1 MKGWVKWL
9 LGFGLIYV
17 LAQMCGVSGD
27 KNTSSSRLKGVE
39 KSVRVN
45 LAERRNESIHVTDVK
60 FVKEEDGTL
69 TYEWAAE
76 MKTSVG
82 LRIKES
88 GMIYFYDNGDFK
100 DFVEFNSAEVIQ

>member
-17 LAQMCGVSGD
+17 LAQMCGD

-39 KSVRVN
+39 KSVKVN
-45 LAERRNESIHVTDVK
+45 LVERRNENIHVTDVE
-60 FVKEEDGTL
+60 FVREEDGTL
-69 TYEWAAE
+69 TYKWAAE

-82 LRIKES
+82 LRVKES
-88 GMIYFYDNGDFK
+88 GFIYFYDNGDFK
-100 DFVEFNSAEVIQ
+100 DFIELNDAEVVQ